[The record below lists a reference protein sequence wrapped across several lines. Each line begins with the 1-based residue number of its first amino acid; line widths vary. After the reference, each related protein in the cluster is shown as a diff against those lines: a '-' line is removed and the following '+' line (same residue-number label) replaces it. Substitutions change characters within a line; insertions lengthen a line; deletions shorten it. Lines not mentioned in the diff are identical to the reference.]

1 MPRSIPFQQF
11 QERVNLL
18 YSGPAHAPRTASK
31 MRKTLALVA
40 GLGVTTTADLTT
52 ELAARFV
59 AARAA
64 TVTAATVRGDLAYL
78 SAVCSLAVEE
88 GWLQTAPRFH
98 RVRPRPGR
106 SRAPTVHAI
115 ADIGRL
121 LETLESRSA
130 TWCGGRLYALAA
142 TVAYTGL
149 RRDECLCLST
159 SDVDCTA
166 GLIRIVARHRL
177 KTVGSEAPVP
187 IPPPLHPILHTW
199 LPRCASEW
207 VFPGVRLRGPWTGG
221 ACGTRACDQL
231 RRAGEELGI
240 AGLTLASLR
249 HTFATHARRDWGLS
263 DIELADVLRHTSPQT
278 QRWYVHEARQCDL
291 VRSVSRVSYE
301 TLPDPTRGPTDAP
314 TPICPPRIAP

>member
-1 MPRSIPFQQF
+1 M
-11 QERVNLL
+11 
-18 YSGPAHAPRTASK
+18 
-31 MRKTLALVA
+31 
-40 GLGVTTTADLTT
+40 
-52 ELAARFV
+52 
-59 AARAA
+59 
-64 TVTAATVRGDLAYL
+64 
-78 SAVCSLAVEE
+78 
-88 GWLQTAPRFH
+88 APRFH

-106 SRAPTVHAI
+106 SRAPSVHAI

-130 TWCGGRLYALAA
+130 TWTGGRLYALAA

-159 SDVDCTA
+159 ADVDSPRA
-166 GLIRIVARHRL
+166 PDVQDRKRL
-177 KTVGSEAPVP
+177 KTVALRQSGAHPATAPP
-187 IPPPLHPILHTW
+187 DSAYL
-199 LPRCASEW
+199 ASQNGSEW

-231 RRAGEELGI
+231 RRAGAELGI

-301 TLPDPTRGPTDAP
+301 TLPDPTRGPTDEP
-314 TPICPPRIAP
+314 TPFAPRVSHLEPRYRSPRCPPSRRRQPRRLRQGS